1 MQRPL
6 DHCVLAAQSVP
17 RGQQSMACWPLLVCV
32 CVSVWMYRLSKLSG
46 QCHRRSLQLVCLS
59 GLVQLSVLPVSP
71 AVLSAAWLGNAALG
85 LMECCCADLEDLC
98 RLAGAEPKEICTA
111 GKLPHSHGTFVPSE
125 PRATSLT
132 AWRLAV
138 LSVDA
143 HTSVSKN
150 GPYQSQGGAD

>member
-111 GKLPHSHGTFVPSE
+111 GTAATLTRNFRAE
-125 PRATSLT
+125 RATGNKLDSLAPGCPLCRCT
-132 AWRLAV
+132 HLGQQDWA
-138 LSVDA
+138 LS
-143 HTSVSKN
+143 
-150 GPYQSQGGAD
+150 GPGRC